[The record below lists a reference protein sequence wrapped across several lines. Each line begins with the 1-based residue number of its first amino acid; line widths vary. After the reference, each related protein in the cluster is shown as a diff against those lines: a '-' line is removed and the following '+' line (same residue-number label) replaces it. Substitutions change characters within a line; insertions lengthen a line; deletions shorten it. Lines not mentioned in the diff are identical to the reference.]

1 MPSRNE
7 QYLEAAVNKSGTD
20 GLPNPVSRN
29 EKLLHRLVEEMSEL
43 PSTNGAAYKQL
54 VTDGNGNTKWEARL
68 AYEGGSR
75 LAVDAGNGVQIV
87 KVSDEIPSWASVDSS
102 MKVWSSNLGLKTASP
117 ESYTN
122 LGNGSIIA
130 LNSVVIATTENLEFD
145 GVVFPEKGV
154 YFVFISDNSYVTGI
168 ASADSDTPEIT
179 WDGTISV
186 IKKIDEKFIP
196 DIPAE
201 KLPDIPV
208 PIIEVN
214 GHFISTIENAS
225 QPSYT
230 VKNLSYSDILSIF
243 NSKKILI
250 KDSYTYY
257 RPTEFEISTS
267 GNLFVTILVD
277 RVNTSG
283 NLVVASLSCSKGK
296 NTFYRNNYYTIV
308 GTKH

>member
-1 MPSRNE
+1 MKKFLCYDTNDAASGKINVDSRGM
-7 QYLEAAVNKSGTD
+7 LK
-20 GLPNPVSRN
+20 PNSTV
-29 EKLLHRLVEEMSEL
+29 
-43 PSTNGAAYKQL
+43 PSTNGEPYKSL
-54 VTDGNGNTKWEARL
+54 VTDGTGKAMWEDRL

-102 MKVWSSNLGLKTASP
+102 MTVLTSNLGLKTVSP

-122 LGNGSIIA
+122 LGNGSFIA
-130 LNSVVIATTENLEFD
+130 LNSVVIATTENLEFN

-154 YFVFISDNSYVTGI
+154 YFVSISDNSYVTGI

-214 GHFISTIENAS
+214 GNFISTIENAS
-225 QPSYT
+225 QPSYA

-243 NSKKILI
+243 NSKNILI

-257 RPTEFEISTS
+257 RPIEFEISTS

-283 NLVVASLSCSKGK
+283 NLVVASLFCSKGK

>member
-1 MPSRNE
+1 MKKFLCYDTNDIASGKINVDNRGVLKPNSTVPSGSAPY
-7 QYLEAAVNKSGTD
+7 QY
-20 GLPNPVSRN
+20 
-29 EKLLHRLVEEMSEL
+29 
-43 PSTNGAAYKQL
+43 L
-54 VTDGNGNTKWEARL
+54 VTDGNGNTKWEDRL

-87 KVSDEIPSWASVDSS
+87 KVADEVPSWASVDSS
-102 MKVWSSNLGLKTASP
+102 MKVWSSRLGLKTVSP
-117 ESYTN
+117 ESYRN
-122 LGNGSIIA
+122 LGNGSFVA

-154 YFVFISDNSYVTGI
+154 YFVSLSDNSYVTGI

-201 KLPDIPV
+201 KLPDIPAEKLPDIPV

-225 QPSYT
+225 QPSYA

-243 NSKKILI
+243 NSKNILI

-257 RPTEFEISTS
+257 RPIEFEISTS
-267 GNLFVTILVD
+267 GDLFVTILVD

-283 NLVVASLSCSKGK
+283 NLVVASLFCSKGK